1 MIEFFLWHG
10 LMIVSV
16 MTISFAAGFV
26 SARLLSNK
34 QKG

>member
-10 LMIVSV
+10 LAIVV
-16 MTISFAAGFV
+16 TIGISFSAGFV